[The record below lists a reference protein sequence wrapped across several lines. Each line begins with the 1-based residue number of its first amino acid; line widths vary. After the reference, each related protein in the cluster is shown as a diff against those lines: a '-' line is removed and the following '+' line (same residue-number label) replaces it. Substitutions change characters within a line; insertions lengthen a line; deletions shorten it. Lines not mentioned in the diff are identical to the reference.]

1 MFFLQKLKK
10 RRIIKILHKKGM
22 ITLLGDVIKKLR
34 KDRHMTQEQL
44 GTLLG
49 VKKAAVQKYES
60 GTVKNLKQ
68 DTIQKL
74 ADAFGMS
81 VGMFMA
87 LANEGQIRKEVQ
99 LIEEIQLHFG
109 KEAVEL
115 LSDFTEL
122 SQEGKEKVL
131 RYAKDMFLIQGVEN
145 DFIHFEPVEKQEVF
159 VVKKQKV

>member
-1 MFFLQKLKK
+1 M
-10 RRIIKILHKKGM
+10 II
-22 ITLLGDVIKKLR
+22 LLGEVIKKLR
-34 KDRHMTQEQL
+34 KDRHMTQSEL
-44 GTLLG
+44 GKLLG

-60 GTVKNLKQ
+60 GVVKNLKQ

-74 ADAFGMS
+74 ADTFGMS
-81 VGMFMA
+81 VGMFMS

-122 SQEGKEKVL
+122 SQEGKNKVL
-131 RYAKDMFLIQGVEN
+131 RYTKDMFLIQGVEN
-145 DFIHFEPVEKQEVF
+145 HLEPIEKQEVF
-159 VVKKQKV
+159 IYKKPKI